1 MVLLYLI
8 AYPAEEYSSAEEIA
22 VKTVASTM
30 TTLTVKVLLTVLVQ
44 QRLWIG
50 VEELIFPKGS

>member
-8 AYPAEEYSSAEEIA
+8 AYAAEEYSSAEEIA

-50 VEELIFPKGS
+50 VEELIFPKGL